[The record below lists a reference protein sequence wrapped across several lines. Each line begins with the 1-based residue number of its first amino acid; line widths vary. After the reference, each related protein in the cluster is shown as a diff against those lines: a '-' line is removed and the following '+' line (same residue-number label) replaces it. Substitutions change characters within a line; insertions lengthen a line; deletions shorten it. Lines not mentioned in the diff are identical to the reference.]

1 MTRARPVMI
10 AFAWGLV
17 VMVGL
22 YGAVRAIQYLLFP
35 EPNPALIVWSA
46 HAGYFWRIWIV
57 AYAGG
62 MAAFV
67 AYVLGRGRERATARA
82 LVPALTIATAVV
94 TLQGVLL
101 P

>member
-1 MTRARPVMI
+1 MTRARPFLV
-10 AFAWGLV
+10 ALAWGLV
-17 VMVGL
+17 VAVGL
-22 YGAVRAIQYLLFP
+22 YGAVRGIQFLIFP

-57 AYAGG
+57 SYAGG

-67 AYVLGRGRERATARA
+67 AYVVGRGREQAAARG
-82 LVPALTIATAVV
+82 LVPALTIATAVL

>member
-1 MTRARPVMI
+1 VTRARPFLV
-10 AFAWGLV
+10 ALAWGLV
-17 VMVGL
+17 AAVGL
-22 YGAVRAIQYLLFP
+22 YGAVRGIQFLVFP

-57 AYAGG
+57 TYAGG

-67 AYVLGRGRERATARA
+67 AYVLGRGREQAAARA
-82 LVPALTIATAVV
+82 LVPALTIATAVLA
-94 TLQGVLL
+94 LQGVLL

>member
-1 MTRARPVMI
+1 LVAL
-10 AFAWGLV
+10 AWGLV
-17 VMVGL
+17 AAVGL
-22 YGAVRAIQYLLFP
+22 YGAVRAIQYVIFP

-57 AYAGG
+57 SYAGG

-67 AYVLGRGRERATARA
+67 AYVLGRGRERAAARA
-82 LVPALTIATAVV
+82 LVPALTVATVV
-94 TLQGVLL
+94 LTVQGMLL

>member
-1 MTRARPVMI
+1 MTRARPFLL
-10 AFAWGLV
+10 ALAWGLV

-22 YGAVRAIQYLLFP
+22 YGAVRAIQFVIFP

-57 AYAGG
+57 TYAGG

-67 AYVLGRGRERATARA
+67 AYVVGRDRERATARA
-82 LVPALTIATAVV
+82 LVPALSIATAVLA
-94 TLQGVLL
+94 LQGVLL

>member
-1 MTRARPVMI
+1 VTRARPFLL

-17 VMVGL
+17 VAVGL
-22 YGAVRAIQYLLFP
+22 YGAVRAIQFLIFP

-57 AYAGG
+57 SYAGG

-67 AYVLGRGRERATARA
+67 AYVVGRDRERGSARA
-82 LVPALTIATAVV
+82 LVPALSIATAVLS
-94 TLQGVLL
+94 LQGVLL